1 MDLDSKPDYFTA
13 PDTPEDESRDNV
25 IRFEQAQL
33 PRTEQQPEPKQPRR
47 RRGRRILCG
56 SVLVLFAVV
65 GIAVWIRYFNP
76 YETDMHESGYV
87 IDFKRQGYVFKTWEG
102 SMVVNSSLTDTTRVY
117 SRDFTFSVDND
128 DVAARLSALKD
139 SGRLVTVGYKRY
151 WGVLPWRGSS
161 QCIVTSVNIK

>member
-13 PDTPEDESRDNV
+13 PETPEEESRDSV
-25 IRFEQAQL
+25 IRFEQA
-33 PRTEQQPEPKQPRR
+33 PEPLPEQSGPGKPRR

-56 SVLVLFAVV
+56 SVLVLFVV
-65 GIAVWIRYFNP
+65 IGIALWIRYFNP

-102 SMVVNSSLTDTTRVY
+102 TMVVNSSLTDTTRVY

-128 DVAARLSALKD
+128 EVASRLSALKD

-161 QCIVTSVNIK
+161 QCVVTSVNIK